1 VQVRL
6 DCCTVMVS
14 DASPAYPAMTG
25 SYDLHVADARATMHS
40 ALAQRATLEMAVA
53 DMPYAA

>member
-1 VQVRL
+1 
-6 DCCTVMVS
+6 MVS

-40 ALAQRATLEMAVA
+40 ALAQRATLEMVVA